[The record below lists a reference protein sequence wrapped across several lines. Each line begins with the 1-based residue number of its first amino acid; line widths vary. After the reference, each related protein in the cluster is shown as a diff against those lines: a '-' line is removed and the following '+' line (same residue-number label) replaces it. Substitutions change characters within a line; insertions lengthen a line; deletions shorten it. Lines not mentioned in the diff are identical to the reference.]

1 MALAVA
7 PATLAHTVFTN
18 FFVDG
23 VSQGDGVAMR
33 MRKDGSV
40 AGSPL
45 EDLSSKNMACN
56 VDGTTGV
63 PRVQSVTDGAT
74 LTFEIRS
81 WPNDPTK
88 ERLDRGHYGP
98 CAVYLKK
105 VDSAIDDEGA
115 GDGWFKLWDDGYTA
129 SDKRW
134 CTDRVIDNGGLLSVV
149 LPKGLQ
155 GGYYLARPE
164 ILALHNA
171 NKGDPQFYTG
181 CAQIF
186 LESTGSLV
194 PAETVAIPG
203 YVKAGEPSVS
213 VNIYY
218 GDDLSKYTTPGPA
231 VAKLTSSSGSASEG
245 QTSQTQGLRPAG
257 CIAENGNWCGTEV
270 PDYSDETGCWAS
282 GQKCWDQ
289 SEVCYDT
296 APPTG
301 HAGCEIWQTK
311 CKGIQAQCEA
321 KNFNGPPN
329 KGKDLTPPKK
339 TIDVGLIMATQG
351 GGVVA
356 APKTSAVA
364 VKPSAPAAPKS
375 TSAATSAAKPK
386 ATSAKVEAA
395 QPKPTA
401 TEDKYEAAVPTPAV
415 TPKTTII
422 VPASE
427 NAPEPTADPCPAG
440 FVCVTSVFVETK
452 TVYVTVEV
460 EAMRRRSVH
469 HRRHGHKF

>member
-1 MALAVA
+1 MLCIC
-7 PATLAHTVFTN
+7 TN
-18 FFVDG
+18 
-23 VSQGDGVAMR
+23 
-33 MRKDGSV
+33 
-40 AGSPL
+40 
-45 EDLSSKNMACN
+45 
-56 VDGTTGV
+56 
-63 PRVQSVTDGAT
+63 QSET
-74 LTFEIRS
+74 
-81 WPNDPTK
+81 
-88 ERLDRGHYGP
+88 
-98 CAVYLKK
+98 
-105 VDSAIDDEGA
+105 GA
-115 GDGWFKLWDDGYTA
+115 GDGWFKLFDDGYTA

-134 CTDRVIDNGGLLSVV
+134 CTDRIIDNNGLLSVV

-171 NKGDPQFYTG
+171 NKGDPQFYAG

-186 LESTGSLV
+186 LESSGNLGPES
-194 PAETVAIPG
+194 TVAIPG
-203 YVKAGEPSVS
+203 YVKTGEPSVS

-231 VAKLTSSSGSASEG
+231 VAKLVSAASASDA
-245 QTSQTQGLRPAG
+245 QTSQTEGLRPAG
-257 CIAENGNWCGTEV
+257 CITENANWCGVEV

-301 HAGCEIWQTK
+301 SAGCAIWQTK

-329 KGKDLTPPKK
+329 KGKDLTPKQSK
-339 TIDVGLIMATQG
+339 IDVGLIMATQG
-351 GGVVA
+351 GGVVE

-364 VKPSAPAAPKS
+364 VKSSAVPKPQSASAATSAEKPKS
-375 TSAATSAAKPK
+375 TSATV
-386 ATSAKVEAA
+386 VEAA
-395 QPKPTA
+395 QPAPTE
-401 TEDKYEAAVPTPAV
+401 EDEYSMVAPTPAV
-415 TPKTTII
+415 TPKVTIT

-427 NAPEPTADPCPAG
+427 DAPGATQVACPKG
-440 FVCVTSVFVETK
+440 YVCVTRTEVVVETK
-452 TVYVTVEV
+452 YEYVTVE
-460 EAMRRRSVH
+460 ARKRRSVQ